1 MANRI
6 STFWLPCI
14 GMALWPAVAVANAGT
29 PLMWA
34 RGIHLFIGNLAIG
47 IGEGCLLAI
56 LFRKRAAP
64 CIGVMIAANYC
75 AAWIGGLLLT
85 PKLSDSLGLD
95 LNNAWRWLWIMV
107 VAAYVLTVLLEWP
120 FVAFC
125 LRGSSG
131 WLRKSIGGSLVVQ
144 TASYLVILGWYWA
157 ASGTSLYREVAIVP
171 AAEIHVPKG
180 TVLYFIAHDD
190 GDVYA
195 RDLSQEAPRKVYEL
209 GSRSWYDRLQVTK
222 SDADGGRWDLI
233 ARLVTDQKEPT
244 LKTVLPD
251 FAAVVPAPTERSGSE
266 DSFNIGDV
274 PRLGTAGKSGWRF
287 WSGFWA
293 FEGLNG
299 ENAKD
304 GRRLHLSLETP
315 FLEWYIRN
323 ATQLP
328 GDQVV
333 FQLGRDQICILDPDA
348 KKIALV
354 ARGWGPIVAI
364 RDH

>member
-64 CIGVMIAANYC
+64 CIGVMIAANYFS
-75 AAWIGGLLLT
+75 AWIGGALLT

-107 VAAYVLTVLLEWP
+107 VAAYFLTVLLEWP

-144 TASYLVILGWYWA
+144 TASYLVIFGWYWA

-195 RDLSQEAPRKVYEL
+195 LDLSQEAPRKVHEL

-222 SDADGGRWDLI
+222 SDADSGHWDLDREIGYGPERADPENGSARFRRSRPRADGTEWLRGLVQYRRRSPAGHSRKERLEVSVWILGLRRAERRKRQRREAI
-233 ARLVTDQKEPT
+233 ASVPRNAVSRMVHSQRDPT
-244 LKTVLPD
+244 SR
-251 FAAVVPAPTERSGSE
+251 RSG
-266 DSFNIGDV
+266 GV
-274 PRLGTAGKSGWRF
+274 PTWPGP
-287 WSGFWA
+287 
-293 FEGLNG
+293 
-299 ENAKD
+299 D
-304 GRRLHLSLETP
+304 LHP
-315 FLEWYIRN
+315 
-323 ATQLP
+323 
-328 GDQVV
+328 
-333 FQLGRDQICILDPDA
+333 
-348 KKIALV
+348 
-354 ARGWGPIVAI
+354 
-364 RDH
+364 

>member
-1 MANRI
+1 MKMANRI

-64 CIGVMIAANYC
+64 CIGVMIAANYFS
-75 AAWIGGLLLT
+75 AWIGGSLLT
-85 PKLSDSLGLD
+85 PKLSDSLGL
-95 LNNAWRWLWIMV
+95 A
-107 VAAYVLTVLLEWP
+107 
-120 FVAFC
+120 
-125 LRGSSG
+125 
-131 WLRKSIGGSLVVQ
+131 
-144 TASYLVILGWYWA
+144 
-157 ASGTSLYREVAIVP
+157 
-171 AAEIHVPKG
+171 
-180 TVLYFIAHDD
+180 
-190 GDVYA
+190 
-195 RDLSQEAPRKVYEL
+195 
-209 GSRSWYDRLQVTK
+209 
-222 SDADGGRWDLI
+222 
-233 ARLVTDQKEPT
+233 
-244 LKTVLPD
+244 
-251 FAAVVPAPTERSGSE
+251 
-266 DSFNIGDV
+266 FNIGDV
-274 PRLGTAGKSGWRF
+274 SRLGTAGKSGWRF

-293 FEGLNG
+293 LEGLNG

-348 KKIALV
+348 KKIALL

-364 RDH
+364 RDN